1 MKPNVRKAY
10 FTSSKK
16 GDYARKYLSYLT
28 DIIASMDLAII
39 EAIIEAIQ
47 ETGRRGGIIYFIGNG
62 GSASVAS
69 HYANDMKI
77 GARLPG
83 AKPLNAVSLTDNIPI
98 LTALANDEG
107 YEKIFVRQLDGIMT
121 PDDALVAFSV
131 SGNSPNI
138 LEAIRYASLLGAVT
152 IGCTGFD
159 GGQLKRAADIVLHIP
174 TNHGEYG
181 PAEDI
186 FAIMG
191 HLIASYLKM
200 AAEQQ

>member
-1 MKPNVRKAY
+1 MKPNVKKAY

-16 GDYARKYLSYLT
+16 RDYARKYLSYLSE
-28 DIIASMDLAII
+28 IIASMDVAII
-39 EAIIEAIQ
+39 EEIIKAIQ

-83 AKPLNAVSLTDNIPI
+83 AKPLNAVSLTDNISI

-107 YEKIFVRQLDGIMT
+107 YEKVFVRQLEGILT
-121 PDDALVAFSV
+121 PNDALMAFSV
-131 SGNSPNI
+131 SGNSPNV

-159 GGQLKRAADIVLHIP
+159 GGELKRAADIVLHIP

-191 HLIASYLKM
+191 HLITSYLKI
-200 AAEQQ
+200 ADEQR